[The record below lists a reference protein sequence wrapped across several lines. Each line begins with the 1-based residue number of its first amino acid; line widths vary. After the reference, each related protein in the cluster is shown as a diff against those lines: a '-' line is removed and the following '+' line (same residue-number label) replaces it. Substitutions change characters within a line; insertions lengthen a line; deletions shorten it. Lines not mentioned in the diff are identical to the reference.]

1 MTYDNLA
8 YLEAESVMA
17 HRFLYV
23 ERSIAMDEMI
33 LEREM
38 DIPEEWESDVIMR
51 RNRLGDIE
59 IVDVP
64 DDTEEE

>member
-1 MTYDNLA
+1 MNEER
-8 YLEAESVMA
+8 LEM
-17 HRFLYV
+17 
-23 ERSIAMDEMI
+23 
-33 LEREM
+33 EM
-38 DIPEEWESDVIMR
+38 DMPEEWESDVIMR

>member
-1 MTYDNLA
+1 
-8 YLEAESVMA
+8 
-17 HRFLYV
+17 
-23 ERSIAMDEMI
+23 MDEMI

-38 DIPEEWESDVIMR
+38 DIPENWEPNVIMR